1 VALAA
6 VAARE
11 LAAGDAAASAAGY
24 ETSLAL
30 LALAEVGLH
39 PELLDESQSAGL
51 RRTLEEGL
59 VAARRRL

>member
-1 VALAA
+1 MALAA

-11 LAAGDAAASAAGY
+11 LAAGDAATSAAGY
-24 ETSLAL
+24 EASLAL

-59 VAARRRL
+59 VAAQRRL

>member
-1 VALAA
+1 MDVDDSSAA
-6 VAARE
+6 VPSGYAAT
-11 LAAGDAAASAAGY
+11 SAAGY
-24 ETSLAL
+24 EASLAL

-39 PELLDESQSAGL
+39 PELPHESQSAGL